1 MLAARRPLCKQEEA
15 MTTALVHIALTA
27 YVAAAVLFLVWLVRP
42 QRLAAPDAKSMLVS
56 TGRAMLLVG
65 VVLHLA
71 SFAAARAQ
79 GGIAAAG
86 LGSDEWKGG
95 QLFSLLA
102 AFTVVGYLILD
113 FRYKLPVAGAFVAPF
128 TVAVMVPAHLVHT
141 GARQIAPSLTHSAA
155 LALHVGA
162 AALGSAALGLAF
174 ALSLLYL
181 LGEKQIKTKHP
192 GRLFSRLPSL
202 DLIDRAGWRL
212 SVWGFVFLSI
222 AIATGSLVSKEST
235 GASFPLQPK
244 EGFAVLAWALLAGL
258 IQARLVA
265 GWRGRRVALLVV
277 AGFLLLVGTYAGLF
291 AAPPQSSTVSML
303 LPGGEG

>member
-1 MLAARRPLCKQEEA
+1 MQHALPLPTHEPPGRRTLGMLAAWRPLRNQPEATEERASARHGRRPEHTMA
-15 MTTALVHIALTA
+15 T
-27 YVAAAVLFLVWLVRP
+27 P
-42 QRLAAPDAKSMLVS
+42 
-56 TGRAMLLVG
+56 LL
-65 VVLHLA
+65 
-71 SFAAARAQ
+71 
-79 GGIAAAG
+79 
-86 LGSDEWKGG
+86 
-95 QLFSLLA
+95 
-102 AFTVVGYLILD
+102 
-113 FRYKLPVAGAFVAPF
+113 
-128 TVAVMVPAHLVHT
+128 HT
-141 GARQIAPSLTHSAA
+141 GARQFAPILTHSAA

-181 LGEKQIKTKHP
+181 LGEKQIKNKHP

-244 EGFAVLAWALLAGL
+244 EGFAVLAWALLAAL

-291 AAPPQSSTVSML
+291 AAPPQASTLSML
-303 LPGGEG
+303 VPGGG

>member
-1 MLAARRPLCKQEEA
+1 LC
-15 MTTALVHIALTA
+15 
-27 YVAAAVLFLVWLVRP
+27 
-42 QRLAAPDAKSMLVS
+42 
-56 TGRAMLLVG
+56 
-65 VVLHLA
+65 
-71 SFAAARAQ
+71 
-79 GGIAAAG
+79 
-86 LGSDEWKGG
+86 
-95 QLFSLLA
+95 
-102 AFTVVGYLILD
+102 
-113 FRYKLPVAGAFVAPF
+113 
-128 TVAVMVPAHLVHT
+128 
-141 GARQIAPSLTHSAA
+141 
-155 LALHVGA
+155 
-162 AALGSAALGLAF
+162 LAF
-174 ALSLLYL
+174 ALSLPYL

-244 EGFAVLAWALLAGL
+244 EGFAVLAWALLAAL

-303 LPGGEG
+303 FPGGSAPRGGAQRRRRARAPLPGGGEPRFDGGRRGADPGPDQGGPRDREAAGRCRRPLRAADGEGAVGRQARSHRDADRARRRVGGERRRPARPQGARQPRGPYRPPRRSGRDGAARRTGAAPE